1 MTRILTRAAATAF
14 LAVLAVLGPPPARA
28 QSADATAKDVV
39 NGSRFGAWTV
49 NCQAL
54 GVNKTSC
61 VLTQRLVRS
70 GDGGFLAEVLA
81 FSNADDTKRYLA
93 ARVPNGV
100 YFPAGFAM
108 RPAEATEETRFIWQS
123 CSAKLCEALIEL
135 APEDLATIEAS
146 EKGVVAGYR
155 PGLSAEP
162 VVFSMS
168 VAGMAAGLD
177 ALAEARGAASE

>member
-1 MTRILTRAAATAF
+1 MTRFLTRATGTAF
-14 LAVLAVLGPPPARA
+14 LAALVALGQPAAMA
-28 QSADATAKDVV
+28 QSADGDAKEVT

-81 FSNADDTKRYLA
+81 FSNADDSKRYLA

-108 RPAEATEETRFIWQS
+108 RPAEVTEETRFIWQS
-123 CSAKLCEALIEL
+123 CSAKLCEALIEI
-135 APEDLATIEAS
+135 APEAAASFEAS
-146 EKGVVAGYR
+146 EKGMVAGYR
-155 PGLSAEP
+155 PGLTADP
-162 VVFSMS
+162 VIFSMS
-168 VAGMAAGLD
+168 AAGMTAGLD
-177 ALAEARGAASE
+177 ALAGARVAASE

>member
-1 MTRILTRAAATAF
+1 MKKRLTRATATAF
-14 LAVLAVLGPPPARA
+14 LAVLAALGQPGARA
-28 QSADATAKDVV
+28 QSTDGAAKEVA

-61 VLTQRLVRS
+61 VLTQQLVRS

-81 FSNADDTKRYLA
+81 FSNADDSKRYLA

-123 CSAKLCEALIEL
+123 CSAKLCEALIEI
-135 APEDLATIEAS
+135 APEDVATFEAS

-155 PGLSAEP
+155 PGLNAKP

-168 VAGMAAGLD
+168 VAGMVAGLD
-177 ALAEARGAASE
+177 ALAGARRVASE

>member
-1 MTRILTRAAATAF
+1 MNRLQTRAGAA
-14 LAVLAVLGPPPARA
+14 LAALVLSLPAAMA
-28 QSADATAKDVV
+28 QSADAPATEVI

-70 GDGGFLAEVLA
+70 SDGAFLAEVLA
-81 FSNADDTKRYLA
+81 FSNADDSKRYLA

-108 RPAEATEETRFIWQS
+108 RPAGAAEETRFIWQS
-123 CSAKLCEALIEL
+123 CSAKLCEALIEV
-135 APEDLATIEAS
+135 ATETAAGFEAS
-146 EKGVVAGYR
+146 EKGMVAGYR
-155 PGLSAEP
+155 PGLTADP
-162 VVFSMS
+162 LVFSLS
-168 VAGMAAGLD
+168 AAGMTEGLD
-177 ALAEARGAASE
+177 ALAAAKAPASE